1 MTNTLSIYNVLLTC
15 LTTLHIIHGKS
26 LTRCTKY
33 SRILLFS
40 YNINM
45 ANTILKNLSGQY
57 QLQGLFFP
65 LISYSV
71 YYAYSSS
78 NSWYI

>member
-1 MTNTLSIYNVLLTC
+1 MNNTLSTYNVLLTC
-15 LTTLHIIHGKS
+15 LTTLHIVHGKS

-45 ANTILKNLSGQY
+45 ANTIFKKSFWTTSATGIV
-57 QLQGLFFP
+57 FF
-65 LISYSV
+65 L
-71 YYAYSSS
+71 
-78 NSWYI
+78 